1 MAIVSKFFTLIALG
15 VIASTTANASYV
27 ANDPVNKTDPNGE
40 QVFPRDD
47 GSKTVIVYP
56 QRTADHVD
64 RRHSPNSAGPQNKF
78 TQTLGHE
85 KGKIMAMRGI
95 ETAVRTDSVAEQGD
109 RTVYEGKIGGF
120 FTNVGTQGEDTVRVV
135 TQDLQTILD
144 PRMLESVAD
153 EMADP
158 ATVAMI
164 GALEAANP
172 ENSEP
177 INVEVIVTQYPVHE
191 RDRITE

>member
-1 MAIVSKFFTLIALG
+1 
-15 VIASTTANASYV
+15 
-27 ANDPVNKTDPNGE
+27 
-40 QVFPRDD
+40 
-47 GSKTVIVYP
+47 
-56 QRTADHVD
+56 
-64 RRHSPNSAGPQNKF
+64 
-78 TQTLGHE
+78 
-85 KGKIMAMRGI
+85 MRGI